1 MRRYSSV
8 NNSRDSVLMIS
19 AARVGPAAH
28 GAIQLERGAGQ
39 FACDSLAVRGFEP
52 TRSLKRAKG
61 HNPYG
66 LTLGRDTVE
75 HAVASDIY
83 RRGELLHSA
92 GCRTGKYSC
101 TAAGTMRGDRIKRL
115 LICRDVSHGVER
127 TADV

>member
-8 NNSRDSVLMIS
+8 NNSPDSVLMIS

-61 HNPYG
+61 QPVWPY
-66 LTLGRDTVE
+66 TRAR
-75 HAVASDIY
+75 H
-83 RRGELLHSA
+83 
-92 GCRTGKYSC
+92 C
-101 TAAGTMRGDRIKRL
+101 
-115 LICRDVSHGVER
+115 
-127 TADV
+127 